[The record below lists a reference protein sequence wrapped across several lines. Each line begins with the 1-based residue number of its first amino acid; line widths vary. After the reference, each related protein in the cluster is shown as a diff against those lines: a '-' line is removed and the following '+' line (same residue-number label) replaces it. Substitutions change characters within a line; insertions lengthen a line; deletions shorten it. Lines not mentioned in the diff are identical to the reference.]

1 MADGWDE
8 RNWDAVRRQEQK
20 KQEVLVQASKNSER
34 IRKMVRQVEETKTI
48 GAETLGELDKQS
60 GMNHGPKRSAKIVFN
75 VFCTLRIHLILPNCF
90 GLGSLKLSFQN
101 EEFSTCF

>member
-1 MADGWDE
+1 MGDGWDE

-20 KQEVLVQASKNSER
+20 KQEILVQASKNSEK

-60 GMNHGPKRSAKIVFN
+60 GNEPRVEQSHEDFIRCLLF
-75 VFCTLRIHLILPNCF
+75 IL
-90 GLGSLKLSFQN
+90 
-101 EEFSTCF
+101 

>member
-1 MADGWDE
+1 MGDGWDE

-60 GMNHGPKRSAKIVFN
+60 GMSPSSRKISKILYCFVHG
-75 VFCTLRIHLILPNCF
+75 
-90 GLGSLKLSFQN
+90 
-101 EEFSTCF
+101 

>member
-20 KQEVLVQASKNSER
+20 KQEILVQASKNSEK

-60 GMNHGPKRSAKIVFN
+60 GSSVTTRAE
-75 VFCTLRIHLILPNCF
+75 L
-90 GLGSLKLSFQN
+90 
-101 EEFSTCF
+101 